1 MHPLVDRKVFD
12 NPYIDIEQAGI
23 CQHVAGSVAIRA
35 DSVGGEKRSIEI
47 LIHQLTVRT
56 VAEDGLADVA
66 ARQIGAV
73 AAHATEGVIYATVDG
88 ETEPV
93 LPNIDPGD
101 LPTVG
106 EQGSPSLDSRTL
118 IVLRFG
124 PSVIGK
130 HGETF
135 ADAFFEVVE
144 LSIPSTRAYA
154 SAADGQ
160 PRSVA
165 KKVLGKL
172 YARGPVKKS

>member
-1 MHPLVDRKVFD
+1 LHPLVDRKVFD

-56 VAEDGLADVA
+56 VA
-66 ARQIGAV
+66 
-73 AAHATEGVIYATVDG
+73 AHATEGVIYATVDG

-106 EQGSPSLDSRTL
+106 EQGSPSLDSRTP

-124 PSVIGK
+124 PGVIGK

-144 LSIPSTRAYA
+144 RHARTRQLRT
-154 SAADGQ
+154 GNQ
-160 PRSVA
+160 
-165 KKVLGKL
+165 
-172 YARGPVKKS
+172 GP